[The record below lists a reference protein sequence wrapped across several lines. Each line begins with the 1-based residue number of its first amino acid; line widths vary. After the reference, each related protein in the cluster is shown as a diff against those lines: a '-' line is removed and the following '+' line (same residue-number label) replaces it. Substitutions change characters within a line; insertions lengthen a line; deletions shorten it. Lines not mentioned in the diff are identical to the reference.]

1 MLRSTFFLVIVAH
14 CSGADPVLW
23 GSRIVGTPAGP
34 SPPMYFRHPKE
45 AAIFVIT
52 DGLMSPIKIENGTC
66 YLGDKVW
73 GSPCQRDKESSN
85 ITLKDVSLQEA
96 LQIWVENSP
105 ISTAFFVPNCTT
117 QTSKE
122 DEFDWRT
129 SFPLSRFGKGQLNVE
144 VALAV
149 RGANSR
155 GLTSLYQ
162 NGKFAC
168 GWRGTTLVLSEAPVC
183 RNMSKDEK
191 SNLRTFVLNITQN
204 TITSIGWYTSTRRMT
219 VNIDWTQNG
228 VSPEIAACNEYWGE
242 MTATTSSGP
251 EVKDTST
258 SLVALL
264 SMLMLMRALAG

>member
-1 MLRSTFFLVIVAH
+1 MLRSTFFLVIVAY

-45 AAIFVIT
+45 AAIFVII

-73 GSPCQRDKESSN
+73 GSPCQRYKESSN

-96 LQIWVENSP
+96 LQIWVEYLP

-122 DEFDWRT
+122 DEFDWKT
-129 SFPLSRFGKGQLNVE
+129 SFPLSRFGKGQSNVE

-155 GLTSLYQ
+155 GLSSLHQ
-162 NGKFAC
+162 NGNT
-168 GWRGTTLVLSEAPVC
+168 W
-183 RNMSKDEK
+183 KDEK

-219 VNIDWTQNG
+219 VNIDWTQD
-228 VSPEIAACNEYWGE
+228 EYWGE
-242 MTATTSSGP
+242 MTTTSSGP
-251 EVKDTST
+251 EVKHTST
-258 SLVALL
+258 ILVALL

>member
-1 MLRSTFFLVIVAH
+1 MLRSTFFLVIVAY

-45 AAIFVIT
+45 AAIFVII

-73 GSPCQRDKESSN
+73 GSPCQRYKESSN

-96 LQIWVENSP
+96 LQIWVEYLP

-122 DEFDWRT
+122 GKSIELKNALLADEFDWKT
-129 SFPLSRFGKGQLNVE
+129 SFPLSRFGKGQSNVE

-168 GWRGTTLVLSEAPVC
+168 GWRGTTLVLSESPVC

-219 VNIDWTQNG
+219 VNIDWTQDG
-228 VSPEIAACNEYWGE
+228 VSPEVAECN
-242 MTATTSSGP
+242 GP
-251 EVKDTST
+251 EVKHTST
-258 SLVALL
+258 ILVALL